1 MKNKIKIFRKLVRC
15 ASIALLSFSMAGCG
29 ADFLDTTPTNN
40 ISGSSIWTKATL
52 AEQAVIGVY
61 NVFLDQYCPN
71 SGILDSH
78 RIPWDAYSSV
88 MDTDKNWIK
97 RMPNCTGA
105 ATPSS
110 GLFSDIYK
118 RFYTFIYRANDVIDN
133 IGQVPDMSTGEKQ
146 RAIAECKFLRAFA
159 YMRLNILYK
168 GVPLYMNAITSPEN
182 GNKARSSEAD
192 VWAAILQDLTDCVNE
207 PNLPGKYNSGDSN
220 YGRVTKGAAYALRG
234 QVYMWQKN
242 WEAAVDDFNSVA
254 DCGFGLYTKAGATSY
269 KQLLKIA
276 NEQCEEMIFSVQCIK
291 QYGYS
296 NTRNITYGNR
306 CTAGSMWNNYLPNPH
321 FVESFETATGEKFN
335 WDNYLPGY
343 STMKEKERVV
353 FFLRDGL
360 SAAEKERMTAYGADM
375 SKYLDSGNEA
385 RIKKAYESRD
395 PRLQQTIITP
405 YSSTNCYSPYWN
417 SGEPMQNKVLR
428 WPYLNRGGNNG
439 DMWHNQRNAGYYI
452 YKKYNETEKGRYIE
466 RLRCHCDYPLI
477 RFTDVWLLY
486 AEALNE
492 KDRLDEAI
500 IAVNKI
506 RKRAGMGDLEKR
518 GTGYNSV
525 SGKEDMRDRI
535 RYERRVE
542 LCLESI
548 NYFDEIRWGTYK
560 ETKFQ
565 GDYSG
570 LKAWWGNIVGSK
582 WYWKDYMTVW
592 PIPLV
597 ETQRNPNL
605 KPTEGWTY

>member
-1 MKNKIKIFRKLVRC
+1 MKNKIKIFRILVRC

-192 VWAAILQDLTDCVNE
+192 VWAAVLQDLTDCVNE

-343 STMKEKERVV
+343 STMREKERVV
-353 FFLRDGL
+353 FLPDRLIAHLR
-360 SAAEKERMTAYGADM
+360 RYV
-375 SKYLDSGNEA
+375 
-385 RIKKAYESRD
+385 KKRK
-395 PRLQQTIITP
+395 IT
-405 YSSTNCYSPYWN
+405 
-417 SGEPMQNKVLR
+417 SGEIFISRTGKRLDRTAIWRMMKRLCAKAGVDQKKVFPHNLR
-428 WPYLNRGGNNG
+428 HLFATTYYRMKKDISKLADLLGHSSIETTRIYLITSGVE
-439 DMWHNQRNAGYYI
+439 HQRQL
-452 YKKYNETEKGRYIE
+452 E
-466 RLRCHCDYPLI
+466 RL
-477 RFTDVWLLY
+477 
-486 AEALNE
+486 
-492 KDRLDEAI
+492 
-500 IAVNKI
+500 
-506 RKRAGMGDLEKR
+506 
-518 GTGYNSV
+518 
-525 SGKEDMRDRI
+525 
-535 RYERRVE
+535 
-542 LCLESI
+542 
-548 NYFDEIRWGTYK
+548 
-560 ETKFQ
+560 
-565 GDYSG
+565 G
-570 LKAWWGNIVGSK
+570 LV
-582 WYWKDYMTVW
+582 
-592 PIPLV
+592 L
-597 ETQRNPNL
+597 
-605 KPTEGWTY
+605 

>member
-1 MKNKIKIFRKLVRC
+1 
-15 ASIALLSFSMAGCG
+15 
-29 ADFLDTTPTNN
+29 
-40 ISGSSIWTKATL
+40 
-52 AEQAVIGVY
+52 
-61 NVFLDQYCPN
+61 
-71 SGILDSH
+71 
-78 RIPWDAYSSV
+78 
-88 MDTDKNWIK
+88 
-97 RMPNCTGA
+97 
-105 ATPSS
+105 
-110 GLFSDIYK
+110 
-118 RFYTFIYRANDVIDN
+118 
-133 IGQVPDMSTGEKQ
+133 
-146 RAIAECKFLRAFA
+146 
-159 YMRLNILYK
+159 
-168 GVPLYMNAITSPEN
+168 
-182 GNKARSSEAD
+182 
-192 VWAAILQDLTDCVNE
+192 
-207 PNLPGKYNSGDSN
+207 
-220 YGRVTKGAAYALRG
+220 
-234 QVYMWQKN
+234 
-242 WEAAVDDFNSVA
+242 
-254 DCGFGLYTKAGATSY
+254 
-269 KQLLKIA
+269 
-276 NEQCEEMIFSVQCIK
+276 
-291 QYGYS
+291 
-296 NTRNITYGNR
+296 
-306 CTAGSMWNNYLPNPH
+306 
-321 FVESFETATGEKFN
+321 
-335 WDNYLPGY
+335 
-343 STMKEKERVV
+343 
-353 FFLRDGL
+353 
-360 SAAEKERMTAYGADM
+360 
-375 SKYLDSGNEA
+375 
-385 RIKKAYESRD
+385 
-395 PRLQQTIITP
+395 
-405 YSSTNCYSPYWN
+405 
-417 SGEPMQNKVLR
+417 
-428 WPYLNRGGNNG
+428 
-439 DMWHNQRNAGYYI
+439 MWHNQRNAGYYI